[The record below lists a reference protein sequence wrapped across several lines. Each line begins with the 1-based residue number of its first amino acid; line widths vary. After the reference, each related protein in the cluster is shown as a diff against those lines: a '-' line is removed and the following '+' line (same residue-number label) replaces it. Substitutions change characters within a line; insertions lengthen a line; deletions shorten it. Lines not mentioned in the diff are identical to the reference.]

1 MTKNDIQLNPK
12 IQGYC
17 KKHQNNECLAIV
29 IVYHV
34 SNRFSKKKN
43 KNLPLKFGYF
53 HISVSFSTFWTGS
66 WLLIFVSAETSRT
79 IISTDRS
86 EPRLE
91 IHTGVK

>member
-1 MTKNDIQLNPK
+1 MPSNCNS
-12 IQGYC
+12 
-17 KKHQNNECLAIV
+17 
-29 IVYHV
+29 V
-34 SNRFSKKKN
+34 SCFQQIFQKKN